1 MKQKATRTAIR
12 KKKLKKYVTTVEMGK
27 SINQTAEEIKTEA
40 SKKYTTYKYVDD
52 SAGAAETNAKGM
64 RIL

>member
-1 MKQKATRTAIR
+1 
-12 KKKLKKYVTTVEMGK
+12 MGT

-52 SAGAAETNAKGM
+52 SAGAAETNAKGYADTVGAGAKSYTDEKLKKYVTTTE
-64 RIL
+64 R